1 LFLFLLS
8 NTRKVLR
15 GELKVQTCYNISM
28 TTSVIKTKRANQ
40 FLSRQVTEKQ
50 PLHSSAKDLEEALSE
65 FGGQLVM
72 RASDECRVL
81 PHILNLIGK
90 GGEHIVFEDIRFP
103 NYILKV
109 NFIETLPVLY
119 AQSRGEEEI
128 SKAVADIERKAGEH
142 RERMKRLQ
150 SYFLFDQVPT
160 ELMCVKKLPLNEK
173 IVKAILRDRNIEIPK
188 KMVIPETMPVLC
200 ILQRRIEIP
209 KKEDRIDIYS
219 SYAEL
224 NRTIK
229 LEYYVEGHR
238 LLASSNPIGPLD
250 NSAREKIIT
259 YIYPSLKKV
268 IKVSNEDPGFRHA
281 LAGYIK
287 RVMHYSAD
295 TNEIIDMAGGG
306 NVMFRKNE
314 FDCWEPFLMDAL
326 SPSELNFD
334 LIRTSA
340 LLIKHGKEVDVRTKA
355 NTLNVL
361 NYIRF
366 ANALAIIARIG
377 TRLEVSDTTTIP
389 PESWHSGLMI
399 EKYLDVYTPKQK
411 T

>member
-1 LFLFLLS
+1 
-8 NTRKVLR
+8 
-15 GELKVQTCYNISM
+15 M
-28 TTSVIKTKRANQ
+28 TTSATKTKRATQ
-40 FLSRQVTEKQ
+40 SLPHQVTEK
-50 PLHSSAKDLEEALSE
+50 PSLRPSAKELQDALSE

-81 PHILNLIGK
+81 PHILHLIGK
-90 GGEHIVFEDIRFP
+90 GGEHLVFEDIRYP

-109 NFIETLPVLY
+109 DFIETLPVLY
-119 AQSRGEEEI
+119 AQARGEDEI
-128 SKAVADIERKAGEH
+128 AKAVADIESKANEH
-142 RERMKRLQ
+142 RERIKRLQ
-150 SYFLFDQVPT
+150 SYFSSGQVPI
-160 ELMCVKKLPLNEK
+160 ELVCVKEIPLHEK
-173 IVKAILRDRNIEIPK
+173 IVKAVLRDRNIEIPK
-188 KMVIPETMPVLC
+188 KLVVPSSMSVLC
-200 ILQRRIEIP
+200 TLQHRIDMP

-229 LEYYVEGHR
+229 LDYYIEGHR
-238 LLASSNPIGPLD
+238 LLASANPIGPVD
-250 NSAREKIIT
+250 HSAREKIIT

-268 IKVSNEDPGFRHA
+268 IKASNEDPNFRHS

-287 RVMHYSAD
+287 RAMQYSAD

-314 FDCWEPFLMDAL
+314 LDFWEPFLMDAL
-326 SPSELNFD
+326 SPPELNFD

-340 LLIKHGKEVDVRTKA
+340 LLIKHGQEVDVRTKA

-366 ANALAIIARIG
+366 ANALAMIARVS
-377 TRLEVSDTTTIP
+377 TRLEVPDTTTIP

-399 EKYLDVYTPKQK
+399 EKYLDVYTPKK
-411 T
+411 KS